1 MRMCKHILA
10 VADMAD
16 MHTHIIGI
24 YLIPSSSSITKAKY
38 SQKTSSNNLKSIYI
52 NKWHMSMKRLGQFK
66 KAFVL
71 NLGES
76 ISKIYGLDIPMVTC

>member
-1 MRMCKHILA
+1 
-10 VADMAD
+10 
-16 MHTHIIGI
+16 
-24 YLIPSSSSITKAKY
+24 
-38 SQKTSSNNLKSIYI
+38 
-52 NKWHMSMKRLGQFK
+52 MSMKRLGQFK